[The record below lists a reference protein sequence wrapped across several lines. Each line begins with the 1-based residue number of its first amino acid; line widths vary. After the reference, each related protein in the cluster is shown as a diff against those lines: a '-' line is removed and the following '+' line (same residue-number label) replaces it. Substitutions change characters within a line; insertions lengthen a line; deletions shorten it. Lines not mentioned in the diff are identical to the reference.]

1 MLSAILRLI
10 FIRGGFLLG
19 YPIPRKKS
27 LSTKNSHP
35 RKSRKIPNPRDK
47 NPLSPGKIPD
57 IKEFSRHKN
66 SGAEKSAFLGLKITY
81 RNYFSNQT
89 NKIGIKILTFLLL
102 VRIFRH
108 LNFQTRVENALAA
121 TIEPLHIN
129 RECQGLRQQ
138 RVATDDCD
146 DPVDRDLAKEI
157 GVIQSSADLLK
168 AEGFEV

>member
-10 FIRGGFLLG
+10 FITKLIRSLL
-19 YPIPRKKS
+19 
-27 LSTKNSHP
+27 NSQLFC
-35 RKSRKIPNPRDK
+35 S
-47 NPLSPGKIPD
+47 SS
-57 IKEFSRHKN
+57 EF
-66 SGAEKSAFLGLKITY
+66 F
-81 RNYFSNQT
+81 FC
-89 NKIGIKILTFLLL
+89 
-102 VRIFRH
+102 H

-168 AEGFEV
+168 AEGFLK